1 MTGWRAARLALFLTA
16 SIAFAAPAAAGTVR
30 LVDAMGRTVAVNAPA
45 ARIVSLSPS
54 VTEIVFAIGAEGAL
68 AGVSRHCDYPVAAK
82 LKPRLGEF
90 NKPDLQMIRD
100 AGADLV
106 LFTEYVRPEDLAAL
120 DQAGIT
126 SLVLPAARVADVAAA
141 ARLLGDLTGR
151 TAAAAALAAD
161 LEGGIAALRK
171 RFEGVQEADRPRVYT
186 EVDGPARLYAV
197 GPGSF
202 MDEMVRLAGG
212 RSAFADRTEAYFP
225 VTTAEVAAAD
235 PQVILIDHPFQ
246 YKVGVAK
253 REGWAGIAAVRDSRV
268 YDGTD
273 FDIILF
279 NRPGPRILRSLEQ
292 IVPLLHPSAG
302 AP

>member
-1 MTGWRAARLALFLTA
+1 MIRRVGSASWLLAALLFLA
-16 SIAFAAPAAAGTVR
+16 ADVGAGMLEVVDAAGRRVAVAAPS
-30 LVDAMGRTVAVNAPA
+30 

-54 VTEIVFAIGAEGAL
+54 VTEILFAIGAEGAI
-68 AGVSRHCDYPVAAK
+68 AGVSKHCDYPVAAK
-82 LKPRLGEF
+82 LKARLGDF
-90 NKPDLQMIRD
+90 NTPDVPRIRA

-120 DQAGIT
+120 EGARLT
-126 SLVLPAARVADVAAA
+126 ALVLPASTVRDIVADV
-141 ARLLGDLTGR
+141 RLLGEITGR
-151 TAAAAALAAD
+151 AAAAAALAAE
-161 LEGGIAALRK
+161 LENGVEAVRRRFAALA
-171 RFEGVQEADRPRVYT
+171 EAERPRVYA
-186 EVDGPARLYAV
+186 EVDGPAKLYAV

-202 MDEMVRLAGG
+202 MDELIRLAGG
-212 RSAFADRTEAYFP
+212 RNALAGRTQAYFA
-225 VTTAEVAAAD
+225 VEAQEVIAAD

-279 NRPGPRILRSLEQ
+279 NRPGPRILASLRQ
-292 IVPLLHPSAG
+292 LVPLLHPDA

>member
-1 MTGWRAARLALFLTA
+1 MKRRHGARLALLG
-16 SIAFAAPAAAGTVR
+16 AATLALATEACAGTLD
-30 LVDAMGRTVAVNAPA
+30 LVDAMSRRVTVSAPA
-45 ARIVSLSPS
+45 ARLVSLSPS
-54 VTEIVFAIGAEGAL
+54 VTEIVFAIGAESAL
-68 AGVSRHCDYPVAAK
+68 VGVSKHCDYPVAAK

-90 NKPDLQMIRD
+90 NKPDVQKIRD

-106 LFTEYVRPEDLAAL
+106 LFTEYVRPEDLTAL

-141 ARLLGDLTGR
+141 VRLLGDLTGR
-151 TAAAAALAAD
+151 TATAAALAAD
-161 LEGGIAALRK
+161 LENGVAALRK
-171 RFEGVQEADRPRVYT
+171 RFESLAEEDRPRVYT

-212 RSAFADRTEAYFP
+212 RSAFADRKEAYFP
-225 VTTAEVAAAD
+225 VSSWDVVDAD
-235 PQVILIDHPFQ
+235 PQVILVDHPFQ

-253 REGWAGIAAVRDSRV
+253 RLGWTGIAAVRDGRV

-279 NRPGPRILRSLEQ
+279 NRPGPRILQSLGQ
-292 IVPLLHPSAG
+292 IVRLLNAGG